1 MSKPELK
8 LVPDIDAEITATQKT
23 INDAAAGRQLSSA
36 KTPSDVLPPIE
47 WTDDDLS
54 NARRFDQAFGKDFI
68 YVKER
73 KAFYQWRGTHWELDT
88 EDFVYS
94 LATEF
99 VADLYAPE
107 NITSAEKFKHAKR
120 SNNAA
125 GIDAM
130 LKIFGKLKTTSIDR
144 LDQKPD
150 HFNCKTGTIYLP
162 TGDVQPHNRD
172 DLITKIAPY
181 EYNPDAECSRFLDFL
196 NDIQPVA
203 SIREYLQQ
211 ALGYS
216 MSATYRDRAFFIL
229 YGYGRN
235 GKSVFLDLFSKIFG
249 GYSQNTTA
257 DSLMKK
263 PTGSIPNDIARLRGC
278 RFITCAETEEG
289 KRLHESMLKQLTGG
303 DVVTARFLFSEF
315 FDFYF
320 SGKIFIATNHQPAI
334 LDTSQ
339 GFWDRLKLIPFTVQ
353 IAPEKQID
361 KDTLLYSMLD
371 EAAGILAWLVEGFQ
385 KYQDRRR
392 LVEPAESRAEVE
404 AYRFS
409 QDSIAQFIEEMLEVM
424 PEPGSTPPITDQLAY
439 KANNADVYSAY
450 KKFCEQTGEMART
463 QRRLTQNLKERG
475 FRQQPE
481 GGKRVWHGFYLK
493 D

>member
-8 LVPDIDAEITATQKT
+8 IVSAPDIDAELDEVQKAIEQKDTA
-23 INDAAAGRQLSSA
+23 RQFAVA
-36 KTPSDVLPPIE
+36 KDPSDILPPAA

-54 NARRFDQAFGKDFI
+54 NARRFDHQFGKDFI

-73 KAFYQWRGTHWELDT
+73 KAFYQWTGKHWAVDN
-88 EDFVYS
+88 EDFVYR

-107 NITSAEKFKHAKR
+107 NLTSAENYKHAKR

-125 GIDAM
+125 GMDAM
-130 LKIFGKLKTTSIDR
+130 IKIFSKLKAVSIDR
-144 LDQKPD
+144 LDRKAD

-162 TGDVQPHNRD
+162 TGEVLPHTRE
-172 DLITKIAPY
+172 DLITKIAPFD
-181 EYNPDAECSRFLDFL
+181 YNPDADCSRFLEFL
-196 NDIQPVA
+196 IQIQPVQ
-203 SIREYLQQ
+203 SIRDYLQQ
-211 ALGYS
+211 VLGYS

-249 GYSQNTTA
+249 GYAQNTTA

-303 DVVTARFLFSEF
+303 DVVTARFLFSEY

-320 SGKIFIATNHQPAI
+320 SGKIFIATNHKPAI

-353 IAPEKQID
+353 IEPEKQID
-361 KDTLLYSMLD
+361 KDTLLNAMLD
-371 EAAGILAWLVEGFQ
+371 EAAGILAWLVKGFQ
-385 KYQDRRR
+385 KYQERRR
-392 LVEPAESRAEVE
+392 LIEPAEIRAEVE
-404 AYRFS
+404 TYRFE
-409 QDSIAQFIEEMLEVM
+409 QDSIAQFI
-424 PEPGSTPPITDQLAY
+424 DQMCELWDESNASVLDKIIYRSKNGDVYAAY
-439 KANNADVYSAY
+439 KR
-450 KKFCEQTGEMART
+450 FCDQNGEMART
-463 QRRLTQNLKERG
+463 HRRLSQNLKERG
-475 FRQQPE
+475 FHQVNENGTRY
-481 GGKRVWHGFYLK
+481 WHGLRLNE
-493 D
+493 